1 MAAIMGDEQ
10 FIKFLHMVGAK
21 PNIVDKQ
28 ERTPL
33 HLATENGH
41 MKTVDFLTEK
51 FRASVH
57 ERTKDGSTLM
67 HLASAA
73 GHPGTAMVFM
83 KRGVALHMPN
93 KAGAKPI
100 HMAASRGHTEVVK
113 AIVQRG
119 EHVDAKTNEGYTA
132 LHIAVQS
139 GHAEVV
145 EALIGLGA
153 TVQQQAGANNETPLH
168 TAARIENGKACVE
181 MLAKSGAHINAIDS
195 VKDWLVTRNRS

>member
-1 MAAIMGDEQ
+1 MEQKDGQTALHMAAIMGDEGL
-10 FIKFLHMVGAK
+10 IKFLHMVGAK

-83 KRGVALHMPN
+83 KKGVALHMPN

-113 AIVQRG
+113 AIVQKG
-119 EHVDAKTNEGYTA
+119 ESVDSKTN
-132 LHIAVQS
+132 VS
-139 GHAEVV
+139 
-145 EALIGLGA
+145 LINFFH
-153 TVQQQAGANNETPLH
+153 QNF
-168 TAARIENGKACVE
+168 
-181 MLAKSGAHINAIDS
+181 DFF
-195 VKDWLVTRNRS
+195 